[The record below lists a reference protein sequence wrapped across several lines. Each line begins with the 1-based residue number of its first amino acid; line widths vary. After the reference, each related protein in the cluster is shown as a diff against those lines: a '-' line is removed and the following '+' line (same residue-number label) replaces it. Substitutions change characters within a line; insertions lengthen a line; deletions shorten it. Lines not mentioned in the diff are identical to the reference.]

1 MEFVCQKNAMAFDV
15 PLNNIS
21 NAAANKNEVIF
32 EFHPNDDAELC
43 LSEMRFHTPSND
55 ADKDGVASAIYSHVM
70 QKADIIQVQI
80 FYLRFNI
87 SRLLESP

>member
-1 MEFVCQKNAMAFDV
+1 MEFVCKNALAFDV

-43 LSEMRFHTPSND
+43 LSEMRFHTPSTD
-55 ADKDGVASAIYSHVM
+55 ADKDGVSAAIYAHVM
-70 QKADIIQVQI
+70 KKADIIQVRVL
-80 FYLRFNI
+80 FSLNK
-87 SRLLESP
+87 L